1 MDVTTA
7 KSDSDH
13 ATLRADI
20 RRLGNLL
27 GETLTRQEGPELLAL
42 VERVRARSKA
52 QGDLDSVLEELA
64 DATDLSTLL
73 GLARAFGTYFQL
85 ANVAEQ
91 VHRARYEDA
100 AVAGAATA
108 LSRTVERIRSAR
120 LPPEEVAAILARL
133 ELRPVFTAHPTEAAR
148 RSVLTKLATIA
159 ELLDA
164 DGDAAAG
171 PPVHDRVD
179 RRLAEL
185 VDALWQTDELR
196 RDRLTPVDEAAAA
209 MYYLARTCST
219 VAPEVVEDLE
229 VELESLELEA
239 DVGFRPLR
247 FGTWVGGDRDG
258 NPNVTAEITAEV
270 LRLQHDRALAVLIE
284 GADRLVDELSC
295 STEVV
300 DISEE
305 LAKTLDRDRD
315 LLPEV
320 HERYHRLN
328 AEEPYRLASSYVR
341 RRLERTRRRFWDAGS
356 HQPGLDYEGPEEL
369 LADLAVL
376 RRSLLANRG
385 ELLARGALG
394 RFARLVGVVGF
405 HLAVMDVREHAER
418 HHHALAAFYD
428 GIEDP
433 GRRYATLEPEA
444 RRELL
449 GAELAGRRPLL
460 GPRTCLDGEAGATLA
475 VFHMIREALDRYG
488 DEAVGSYI
496 VSMTQGADDVL
507 AAAVLAREAGLVDV
521 HAGVARVALVPLL
534 ETVDELTR
542 AGEILEQMLDEPA
555 YRRLVEARGYVQE
568 VMLGYSDS
576 NKEAGITTSQWVIHR
591 AQRQLRN
598 VARSRGVTLNLFYG
612 RGGAVGRGGGPSHDA
627 ILAQPPGTLDG
638 VLKFTEQG
646 EVVSDKYL
654 LPVLARQNLELTLA
668 AALEACVLNRSP
680 LVPPAALERYDE
692 VMDAVSGVAFNA
704 YRSLV
709 EHPDLTEYFFATTPT
724 DQLPALKM
732 GSRPSKRPG
741 ATDGLAGLRA
751 IPWVFGWTQSRQIVP
766 GWFGVGAGLAAA
778 RQAGYA
784 PVLEEMHR
792 SWHFFRTF
800 LANVE
805 MTLAKSRMDIA
816 ECYVSR
822 LAEPHLRPLF
832 DRVRTEY
839 EATVDE
845 VLRITGDRRLLDR
858 QPLLQTTLPIRE
870 TYLAPLNHLQVSL
883 LAKSR
888 AADNTDPDLSRALLI
903 TINGIAAG
911 LRNTG

>member
-1 MDVTTA
+1 MTTA
-7 KSDSDH
+7 TSESEH

-27 GETLTRQEGPELLAL
+27 GETLSRQEGPELLAL

-100 AVAGAATA
+100 TVAGAATA
-108 LSRTVERIRSAR
+108 LARTVERIREAA
-120 LPPEEVAAILARL
+120 LPSEEVAAILARL

-148 RSVLTKLATIA
+148 RSVLTKLAAVA
-159 ELLDA
+159 ELLEADA
-164 DGDAAAG
+164 NPAAG
-171 PPVHDRVD
+171 PAVHERVD

-185 VDALWQTDELR
+185 VDTLWQTDELR

-209 MYYLARTCST
+209 MYYLARTCSV

-229 VELESLELEA
+229 VELDSLELEA
-239 DVGFRPLR
+239 DIGFRPLR

-258 NPNVTAEITAEV
+258 NPSVTAETTAEV
-270 LRLQHDRALAVLIE
+270 LRLQHDRALAVLVE

-305 LAKTLDRDRD
+305 LAKTLDRDRA

-341 RRLERTRRRFWDAGS
+341 RKLERTRRRFWDAGS
-356 HQPGLDYEGPEEL
+356 HQPGLDYEDPEEL

-385 ELLARGALG
+385 ELLARGALA

-405 HLAVMDVREHAER
+405 HLAVMDVREHADA
-418 HHHALAAFYD
+418 HHKALAAFYE
-428 GIEDP
+428 GLEDP
-433 GRRYATLEPEA
+433 SRPYAALEPKA
-444 RRELL
+444 RLELL
-449 GAELAGRRPLL
+449 GVELAGRRPLL
-460 GPRTCLDGEAGATLA
+460 GPRAGLDGEAGATLA
-475 VFHMIREALDRYG
+475 VFRMVREALDRYG

-496 VSMTQGADDVL
+496 VSMTRGADDVL

-534 ETVDELTR
+534 ESVEELTR

-555 YRRLVEARGYVQE
+555 YRRLVAARGDVQE

-654 LPVLARQNLELTLA
+654 LRVLARQNLELTLA

-692 VMDAVSGVAFNA
+692 VMDAVSAAAFTA
-704 YRSLV
+704 YRALV
-709 EHPDLTEYFFATTPT
+709 EHPDLTAYFYATTPT
-724 DQLPALKM
+724 DQLPALKI

-741 ATDGLAGLRA
+741 ATDGLEGLRA

-778 RQAGYA
+778 RRAGYA
-784 PVLEEMHR
+784 PLLDEMYR

-822 LAEPHLRPLF
+822 LAESHLHPLF
-832 DRVRTEY
+832 DRVRAEY
-839 EATVDE
+839 ESTVEE

-888 AADNTDPDLSRALLI
+888 AQASTDPDLSRALLI